1 MKTKLVYILFLFSIP
16 ALAQWEVNLKKSIN
30 WYQITP
36 TGSLILSTN
45 DGLVGINEQSGEL
58 LYTVPNVISTLE
70 DEFQVIPNTP
80 FGMISRMEGRLE
92 SKLIFKLSD
101 GKILFDSKKEGI
113 SIGKQYLLGSTGD
126 LIFQGIRGKESVFF
140 LVDIASGTLRWEL
153 KNPFGNGIFAEV
165 IDGAPI
171 ENEAGNFIIATTGGM
186 SGGAIY
192 CFSPAD
198 GKQLWKAELPKL
210 KGAQTTTK
218 TETKLATAYFENDKF
233 VYMRGQAVMA
243 YDVSSGKPIWA
254 EPAKQRGLPDRVIY
268 DPVGLIVASAV
279 DPNNTLFKPT
289 MAMYDY
295 NTGKE
300 LWEEQVKLKGTVT
313 AYSYCDKGLLISMDG
328 GNGKSLINIV
338 DLDKGAYVFENAY
351 KINGFV
357 EELQLI
363 NSSVYIR
370 TNLEEDFVSLENG
383 KSILSKNISSKPEQ
397 PLVNF
402 RNGDI
407 SYTFNPADDVLYKT
421 DLSHQTQT
429 ALTNTKID
437 FEQKETP
444 NRIGILKD
452 RIVLSSSQTVA
463 GFDFSGKEMFKTHI
477 PAPGIAGWKKAIYAT
492 AAVLNTMDAMRY
504 AELELEAKQAAAA
517 STSPQ
522 GRQFCDAIGQIANRG
537 ANVRLAAAA
546 NDMEKI
552 RQRFKASASG
562 NNVQFV
568 LGKLES
574 KDYGLFGISKE
585 TGSKMSEINFGKDNE
600 PKYLLDDISRV
611 IYYLN
616 PGGVLKAIPY

>member
-1 MKTKLVYILFLFSIP
+1 MKKTISYLLLLVTIP
-16 ALAQWEVNLKKSIN
+16 AIAQWEVNLKKSIN
-30 WYQITP
+30 WYQISP
-36 TGSLILSTN
+36 TGNLILSTN
-45 DGLVGINEQSGEL
+45 DGLVGLNEKSGEL
-58 LYTVPNVISTLE
+58 LYTIPNVISALE

-80 FGMISRMEGRLE
+80 FGMISRLEGRLE
-92 SKLIFKLSD
+92 SKLIFKLTD
-101 GKILFDSKKEGI
+101 GKVLFDSKKEGI

-126 LIFQGIRGKESVFF
+126 LIFQGIRGKESVFC
-140 LVDIASGTLRWEL
+140 LVDIVSGTLRWEL

-171 ENEAGNFIIATTGGM
+171 ENEAGNFIIPTSGGM

-198 GKQLWKAELPKL
+198 GKQVWKAELPKL

-218 TETKLATAYFENDKF
+218 TETKLATSYFENDKF
-233 VYMRGQAVMA
+233 IYMRGQAVMA
-243 YDVSSGKPIWA
+243 YNISSGKAIWA

-279 DPNNTLFKPT
+279 DPNNTIFKPT

-295 NTGKE
+295 KTGKE
-300 LWEEQVKLKGTVT
+300 IWAEQVKLKGTVT
-313 AYSYCDKGLLISMDG
+313 AYNYCDKGLLISMDG
-328 GNGKSLINIV
+328 GNGKSLVNIV

-357 EELQLI
+357 GEMQLSG
-363 NSSVYIR
+363 SSVYIR

-383 KSILSKNISSKPEQ
+383 KSILTKNISSKPEQ
-397 PLVNF
+397 PLINV
-402 RNGDI
+402 RNGDV
-407 SYTFNPADDVLYKT
+407 SYTFNPADDLLYKS
-421 DLSHQTQT
+421 DLSNQTQSALST
-429 ALTNTKID
+429 AKID

-444 NRIGILKD
+444 TKIGILKD

-463 GFDFSGKEMFKTHI
+463 SYDFSGKEIFKTHI
-477 PAPGIAGWKKAIYAT
+477 PAPGISGWKKALYAT
-492 AAVLNTMDAMRY
+492 AAVLNSMDAMRY
-504 AELELEAKQAAAA
+504 AELEVEAKQAAAA
-517 STSPQ
+517 STTPQ
-522 GRQFCDAIGQIANRG
+522 GRQFCDAIGQFANRG

-552 RQRFKASASG
+552 RQRFKASTSG
-562 NNVQFV
+562 NDVQFV

-611 IYYLN
+611 IYYLSTN
-616 PGGVLKAIPY
+616 GALKAISY

>member
-1 MKTKLVYILFLFSIP
+1 MKKCLTYLLTVLCLPSFS
-16 ALAQWEVNLKKSIN
+16 QWEANLKKSIS

-36 TGSLILSTN
+36 TGNLVISTN
-45 DGLVGINEQSGEL
+45 DGLVGLNEQNGEL
-58 LYTVPNVISTLE
+58 LYTIPNVVSALE

-92 SKLIFKLSD
+92 SKLIFKLTD
-101 GKILFDSKKEGI
+101 GKVLFDSKKEGI

-126 LIFQGIRGKESVFF
+126 FIFQGIRGKESVFF

-153 KNPFGNGIFAEV
+153 KNPFGNGMFAEV

-171 ENEAGNFIIATTGGM
+171 ENEDGNFIIPSVGGM

-192 CFSPAD
+192 CFSPID
-198 GKQLWKAELPKL
+198 GKQIWKAELPKL

-218 TETKLATAYFENDKF
+218 TESKLATSFFEKDKF
-233 VYMRGQAVMA
+233 IYMSGQAVMA
-243 YDVSSGKPIWA
+243 YDIKTGKAIWDA
-254 EPAKQRGLPDRVIY
+254 PAKQRGLPDRVIY

-289 MAMYDY
+289 MVMYDY
-295 NTGKE
+295 KTGKE
-300 LWEEQVKLKGTVT
+300 IWEEQIKLRGTVT
-313 AYSYCDKGLLISMDG
+313 SYSYCDKGLLISMDG
-328 GNGKSLINIV
+328 GNGKSLINII
-338 DLDKGAYVFENAY
+338 DLDKGAYIFENAY

-357 EELQLI
+357 EEMKLSG
-363 NSSVYIR
+363 SSVYIR
-370 TNLEEDFVSLENG
+370 TNQEEDFVSLENG
-383 KSILSKNISSKPEQ
+383 KSNLSKNISSKPEQ
-397 PLVNF
+397 PLVNI
-402 RNGDI
+402 RNGDV
-407 SYTFNPADDVLYKT
+407 SYTFNPSDAILYKS
-421 DLSHQTQT
+421 DLSNQTQT
-429 ALTNTKID
+429 ALTSTKID

-444 NRIGILKD
+444 SEIGILKD
-452 RIVLSSSQTVA
+452 RIILSSSQTVA
-463 GFDFSGKEMFKTHI
+463 AYDFSGKEIFKTHI

-504 AELELEAKQAAAA
+504 AELEVDARKAAAA
-517 STSPQ
+517 STTPE
-522 GRQFCDAIGQIANRG
+522 GRQFCDAIGQFANRG

-546 NDMEKI
+546 NDMDKM
-552 RQRFKASASG
+552 RQRFKASTSG
-562 NNVQFV
+562 NDVQFV

-585 TGSKMSEINFGKDNE
+585 TGAKMSEINFGKDNE

-616 PGGVLKAIPY
+616 TNGILKAIPY

>member
-1 MKTKLVYILFLFSIP
+1 MKKSISYLLLLFTLP
-16 ALAQWEVNLKKSIN
+16 AIAQWEVSLKKSIS
-30 WYQITP
+30 WYQISP
-36 TGSLILSTN
+36 TGNLILSTN
-45 DGLVGINEQSGEL
+45 DGLVGLNEKSGEL
-58 LYTVPNVISTLE
+58 LYTIPNVISELE

-80 FGMISRMEGRLE
+80 FGMISRQEGRLE
-92 SKLIFKLSD
+92 SKLIFKLTD
-101 GKILFDSKKEGI
+101 GKVLFDSKKEGI

-126 LIFQGIRGKESVFF
+126 FIFQGIRGKESVFF
-140 LVDIASGTLRWEL
+140 LVDIVSGTLRWEL
-153 KNPFGNGIFAEV
+153 KNPFDNGIFAEV

-171 ENEAGNFIIATTGGM
+171 ENEAGNFIIPTAGGM

-198 GKQLWKAELPKL
+198 GKQVWKAELPKL

-218 TETKLATAYFENDKF
+218 TETKLATSYFEKDKF
-233 VYMRGQAVMA
+233 IYMRGQAVMA
-243 YDVSSGKPIWA
+243 YDISSGKAIWA

-279 DPNNTLFKPT
+279 DPNNTIFKPT

-295 NTGKE
+295 KTGQE
-300 LWEEQVKLKGTVT
+300 IWNEQVKLKGTVT
-313 AYSYCDKGLLISMDG
+313 AYNYCNKGLLISMDG
-328 GNGKSLINIV
+328 GNGKSLVNIV
-338 DLDKGAYVFENAY
+338 DLDKGGYVFENAY

-357 EELQLI
+357 EEMQLSG
-363 NSSVYIR
+363 SSVYIR
-370 TNLEEDFVSLENG
+370 TTLEEDFVSLENG
-383 KSILSKNISSKPEQ
+383 KSILAKNISSKPEL
-397 PLVNF
+397 PLVNI

-407 SYTFNPADDVLYKT
+407 SYTFNPADDLLYKS
-421 DLSHQTQT
+421 DLNNQTQS
-429 ALTNTKID
+429 ALTTTKIE

-444 NRIGILKD
+444 TKIGILKD
-452 RIVLSSSQTVA
+452 RIVLSSSQTIA
-463 GFDFSGKEMFKTHI
+463 AFDFTGKEIYKTHV
-477 PAPGIAGWKKAIYAT
+477 PAPGISGWKKALYAT

-504 AELELEAKQAAAA
+504 AELEVEAKKAAAA
-517 STSPQ
+517 TTSPQ

-546 NDMEKI
+546 SDMEKI
-552 RQRFKASASG
+552 RQRFKASTSG
-562 NNVQFV
+562 NDVQFV
-568 LGKLES
+568 LGKLEN

-616 PGGVLKAIPY
+616 TSGTLKAISY